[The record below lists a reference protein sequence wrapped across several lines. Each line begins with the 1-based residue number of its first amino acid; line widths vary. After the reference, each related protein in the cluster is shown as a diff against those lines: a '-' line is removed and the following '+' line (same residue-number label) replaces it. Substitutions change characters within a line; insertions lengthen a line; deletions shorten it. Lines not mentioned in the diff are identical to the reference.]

1 MRIMHHMSSVILSF
15 PNIVVLPQPGF
26 PGSDASDHSRG
37 GGRVRPPRNRVSV
50 QRQIGFMRAHGMSNT
65 GIRRAL
71 GLSEREAVEAGIIP
85 SRADVKSQE
94 SVSAPE
100 GKEPIAADDESDDG
114 PARRPSGP
122 LMAEVLAAVAQ
133 AGEVSSDEIVGA
145 SQGRRLMPLRQL
157 TMYLLRELC
166 VGASLPAIGY
176 FLSRDHTTVH
186 YGCRK
191 AEQRLRSAP
200 DFRALH
206 DRVRDSLV
214 PGAAYDV

>member
-1 MRIMHHMSSVILSF
+1 M
-15 PNIVVLPQPGF
+15 
-26 PGSDASDHSRG
+26 
-37 GGRVRPPRNRVSV
+37 
-50 QRQIGFMRAHGMSNT
+50 QRQVGFMRAHGMSNT

-85 SRADVKSQE
+85 SRADVKYR
-94 SVSAPE
+94 VSKSASAD
-100 GKEPIAADDESDDG
+100 KKTIAVRVESDDG
-114 PARRPSGP
+114 PASKPSGP

-214 PGAAYDV
+214 PGVTYDV